1 MFKRTLT
8 RPLNGLKITTWSGLS
23 LTLLFLLIEFFDE
36 LNYAIE
42 GAVLLVMRV
51 ELALSYAQVGLL
63 LGLPHVVSM
72 LIEPVIMLLGDTN
85 LRKRLII
92 AGGLGIAV
100 AMFLI
105 ATAASFPALLL
116 AMVISFPASGAFV
129 SLSQATL
136 VDFNR
141 GREPQMMARWS
152 VAGSL
157 GNVIGPLFVAAGFAL
172 ALGWRWVF
180 TFLAA
185 FALLLTILVLFP
197 HFPARPSP
205 AFLSGE
211 DSIGASRRP
220 LVMRTVYAN
229 LREAVGNKELLRW
242 IVLLQ
247 FSDLLL
253 DVFIG
258 YAPLFLTDVVGVTAI
273 QASLLLSVLML
284 TSLAADVALL
294 PILERFPGRTVVRA
308 SAAITA
314 VIYVTWLLVPWPFAK
329 IALMI
334 LLRFST
340 LGWYQVLQGEA
351 YASTP
356 GRSGTVMA
364 IGSVFGLLGG
374 GMAWLVGWIAS
385 QTGLPAAMW
394 LLLFGPVSLV
404 LFVPRF
410 QPAPQ

>member
-8 RPLNGLKITTWSGLS
+8 RPTNGLVKTTGSGLS

-36 LNYAIE
+36 LNYAID
-42 GAVLLVMRV
+42 GAVLPVMRV

-63 LGLPHVVSM
+63 LGLPHVISILV
-72 LIEPVIMLLGDTN
+72 EPAIMLLGDTN

-92 AGGLGIAV
+92 AGGLGVVI

-105 ATAASFPALLL
+105 ATAAGFPALLL
-116 AMVISFPASGAFV
+116 AMVIGFPASGAFV
-129 SLSQATL
+129 TLSQATL
-136 VDFNR
+136 MDLNQ
-141 GREPQMMARWS
+141 GREPQMMARWT

-157 GNVIGPLFVAAGFAL
+157 GNLIGPLFVAAGFAL

-180 TFLAA
+180 AVLAVL
-185 FALLLTILVLFP
+185 ALLLTLFVLFP
-197 HFPARPSP
+197 QFPARPSP
-205 AFLSGE
+205 AFLFGE
-211 DSIGASRRP
+211 DSIGARRRP
-220 LVMRTVYAN
+220 SVMRNVFAN
-229 LREAVGNKELLRW
+229 LREALGNAELLRW

-258 YAPLFLTDVVGVTAI
+258 YAPLFLTDVVGVTPI

-329 IALMI
+329 ITLMI

-351 YASTP
+351 YASAP

-364 IGSVFGLLGG
+364 IGSVIGLLGG
-374 GMAWLVGWIAS
+374 GMAWLVGWVAS
-385 QTGLPAAMW
+385 QAGLPAAMW

-404 LFVPRF
+404 LFVPRS
-410 QPAPQ
+410 QLARQ

>member
-8 RPLNGLKITTWSGLS
+8 RPLNGLIKTTASGLS

-42 GAVLLVMRV
+42 GAVLPVMRV

-63 LGLPHVVSM
+63 IGLPHVVST
-72 LIEPVIMLLGDTN
+72 LIEPAIMLLGDTN

-92 AGGLGIAV
+92 AGGLGVAI

-105 ATAASFPALLL
+105 ATAAGFPAILL
-116 AMVISFPASGAFV
+116 ATVIGFPASGAFV
-129 SLSQATL
+129 TLSQATL
-136 VDFNR
+136 MDLNQ
-141 GREPQMMARWS
+141 GREPQMMARWT

-157 GNVIGPLFVAAGFAL
+157 GNLFGPLFVAAGFAL
-172 ALGWRWVF
+172 VLGWRWVF
-180 TFLAA
+180 AVLAVL
-185 FALLLTILVLFP
+185 ALLLTLFVLFP

-205 AFLSGE
+205 TFLPGE
-211 DSIGASRRP
+211 DSIGARQRP
-220 LVMRTVYAN
+220 TVMLTVFAN
-229 LREAVGNKELLRW
+229 LREALGNAELLRW

-258 YAPLFLTDVVGVTAI
+258 YAPLFLTDVVGVTPV

-284 TSLAADVALL
+284 TSLVADVALL

-351 YASTP
+351 YASAP

-364 IGSVFGLLGG
+364 IGSVIGLLGG
-374 GMAWLVGWIAS
+374 GMAWFVGWVAS
-385 QTGLPAAMW
+385 QAGLPAAMW
-394 LLLFGPVSLV
+394 LLLFGPVFLV
-404 LFVPRF
+404 LFVPRS
-410 QPAPQ
+410 QLARQ